1 MENNNP
7 NPKPQDGQPLPAF
20 VPDTKAEQR
29 SHLDKLA
36 AVFLPEDL
44 TIVSNS
50 IVDRV
55 IIPSI
60 LKTAGEILH
69 KSIDM
74 IFGTNFT
81 GVNAPASSTSPVRNY
96 TPYNQRNLSA
106 STQPTGTMQIL
117 PVRNGVYDYTIV
129 RFKKPEDA
137 QFVLNNMRT
146 RLQNDGIVSVAS
158 YMQFAGHKT
167 TPEDFNYG
175 WTNLSTVKLQNTG
188 DIEYPYRMILPPP
201 IAIRKPNDEI
211 YI

>member
-7 NPKPQDGQPLPAF
+7 QPKPQNNAPVQNYI
-20 VPDTKAEQR
+20 PDTKVETK

-44 TIVSNS
+44 NSVSNN
-50 IVDRV
+50 IVDKV
-55 IIPSI
+55 VIPSI

-81 GVNAPASSTSPVRNY
+81 GVNTQSQTSSPVQNWTTYQQRNTSASS
-96 TPYNQRNLSA
+96 
-106 STQPTGTMQIL
+106 QPTGTMQIL

-129 RFKKPEDA
+129 RFKTEEDA
-137 QFVLNNMRT
+137 VGVLSNMRAT
-146 RLQNDGIVSVAS
+146 LQNTGSVSVAA
-158 YMQFAGHKT
+158 YLQFSGVKT
-167 TPEDFNYG
+167 LPEDFNYG
-175 WTNLSTVKLQNTG
+175 WTNLTAVKLQNTRDG
-188 DIEYPYRMILPPP
+188 EYPYRMILPPP
-201 IAIRKPNDEI
+201 VVINKQKDEY